1 MNVEIK
7 TEAQNIWNKLVV
19 ALGYLGCLRT
29 KLVDGKVQIYAP
41 KCDGL
46 YYTRD
51 CNLIVVGIAFD
62 QPASDRTE
70 EFFKRRKNQAVFK
83 GILGRNVETVA
94 RNGILYFGIPVQ
106 QVDGSLAA

>member
-94 RNGILYFGIPVQ
+94 RNGILYFGIPIQ
-106 QVDGSLAA
+106 QVDGS